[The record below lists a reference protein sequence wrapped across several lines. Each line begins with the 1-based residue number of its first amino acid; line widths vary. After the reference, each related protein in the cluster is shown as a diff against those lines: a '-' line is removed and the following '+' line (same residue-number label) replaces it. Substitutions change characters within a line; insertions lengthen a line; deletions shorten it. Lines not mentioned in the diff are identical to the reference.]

1 MIYNSVRQS
10 YGLIFYT
17 AKFIF
22 IPGNNILVGTAG
34 KRQISVIGSYF
45 VSI

>member
-1 MIYNSVRQS
+1 MNLSVLFSLVTIYNSVRQS

-22 IPGNNILVGTAG
+22 SRGAPGRLG
-34 KRQISVIGSYF
+34 
-45 VSI
+45 